1 MELTHKTV
9 ADTKIGRYEQQGI
22 DCTGTGGTFQITYN
36 GVSTGALQFND
47 AFVNLET
54 ALNGLSTLGPNAVSV
69 SNPNSLANVC
79 ASGNFIITFNTEGDK
94 LPLEFVTT
102 SLTGG
107 TVTVSEKQ
115 KGGLIVYY
123 SGGNTGLYHVGYVPT
138 VKGQYDMTIKI
149 DNVDI
154 ETDLSAGIWVYSA
167 ISSAIHST
175 HTATTFATEGVMEYF
190 TIQAIDRFENEL
202 DTSIG
207 ADETFFAVLEGTAD
221 SRSGLSGDIVIHP
234 KMAEKYPNT
243 DGTYQLEYHP
253 KIAGNYT
260 LSLTQRS
267 AGGLLATYYIND
279 DLSSNVSGVEPHC
292 KSSMVGN
299 CDSTQIDKNIDF
311 DWGNYGPAFAAF
323 PNEYFSVLWRGEIK
337 SSAAGS
343 YRFSANAKNGI
354 RVFIDGNAVIDEWLA
369 TSTEVSGAI
378 TLKANTFYTIR
389 VEYREVTA
397 KASVKLSWLV
407 SPDRVKKLSYHPLH
421 CITLVIW

>member
-1 MELTHKTV
+1 MKGHGNNRQDGADLDKITVELTHKTV

-54 ALNGLSTLGPNAVSV
+54 ALNSLSTLGPNAVSV

-107 TVTVSEKQ
+107 TIAVSEKQ

-154 ETDLSAGIWVYSA
+154 ETDLSAGIWVYMLYPVQF
-167 ISSAIHST
+167 ILL
-175 HTATTFATEGVMEYF
+175 TATTFATEGVMEYF
-190 TIQAIDRFENEL
+190 TIQAIDRLNEL

-207 ADETFFAVLEGTAD
+207 ADETFAVPKEQLIQKWFG
-221 SRSGLSGDIVIHP
+221 GDIVIHP

-267 AGGLLATYYIND
+267 AGGLLTYYIND

-311 DWGNYGPAFAAF
+311 DWGSYQHLRHFQM
-323 PNEYFSVLWRGEIK
+323 VLQCI
-337 SSAAGS
+337 
-343 YRFSANAKNGI
+343 
-354 RVFIDGNAVIDEWLA
+354 
-369 TSTEVSGAI
+369 
-378 TLKANTFYTIR
+378 
-389 VEYREVTA
+389 VERRNQVQRC
-397 KASVKLSWLV
+397 W
-407 SPDRVKKLSYHPLH
+407 
-421 CITLVIW
+421 